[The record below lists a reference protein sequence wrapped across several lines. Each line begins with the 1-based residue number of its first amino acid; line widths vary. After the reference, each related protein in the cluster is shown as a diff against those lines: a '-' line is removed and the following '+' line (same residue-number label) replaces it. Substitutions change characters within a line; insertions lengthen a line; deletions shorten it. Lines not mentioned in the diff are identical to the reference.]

1 MYRVLLVEDD
11 SQIRQVIG
19 DYFGRRDQIALD
31 FAEDGNIGLSKFLN
45 GSYDLIVL
53 DIMMP
58 GIDGFELCKL
68 IRKKTDIPVVF
79 LTGKVREQDALYGYE
94 IGADDYIVKPFSIAV
109 LYSKLLAMLERTTT
123 EHESRK
129 IIESGKIAVD
139 PVKFEV
145 TVSGEIVDLPRI
157 SFFQFLNRAGAVH
170 PVIQKHH
177 RVTDGQHS
185 EGNLHILIVF
195 KALGREDSRVHH
207 RESGHIQQGFRA
219 SKLGLVLFIAG
230 NLPADE
236 YPLVRAVRLKQ
247 TVNH

>member
-58 GIDGFELCKL
+58 GLDGFELCKL
-68 IRKKTDIPVVF
+68 IRKKSDIPVVF
-79 LTGKVREQDALYGYE
+79 LTGKVREEDALYGYE

-123 EHESRK
+123 EHETRK

-145 TVSGEIVDLPRI
+145 TVSGEIVDLPPKEYQILKYMMQHPGCAITRKLLLAVAWGDDMYI
-157 SFFQFLNRAGAVH
+157 TERVIDNRV
-170 PVIQKHH
+170 K
-177 RVTDGQHS
+177 
-185 EGNLHILIVF
+185 NLRH
-195 KALGREDSRVHH
+195 
-207 RESGHIQQGFRA
+207 
-219 SKLGLVLFIAG
+219 KLGKEGARIKTLIGVGYRF
-230 NLPADE
+230 D
-236 YPLVRAVRLKQ
+236 
-247 TVNH
+247 

>member
-19 DYFGRRDQIALD
+19 DYFGRREKIALD

-58 GIDGFELCKL
+58 GLDGFELCKL
-68 IRKKTDIPVVF
+68 IRKKSDIPVVF
-79 LTGKVREQDALYGYE
+79 LTGKVREEDALYGYE

-129 IIESGKIAVD
+129 ILESGKIAVD

-145 TVSGEIVDLPRI
+145 TVSGEIVNLPPKEYQILKYMMQHPGAAITRKLLLAVAWGDDMYI
-157 SFFQFLNRAGAVH
+157 TERVIDNRV
-170 PVIQKHH
+170 K
-177 RVTDGQHS
+177 
-185 EGNLHILIVF
+185 NLRH
-195 KALGREDSRVHH
+195 
-207 RESGHIQQGFRA
+207 
-219 SKLGLVLFIAG
+219 KLGKEGARIKTLIGVGYRF
-230 NLPADE
+230 D
-236 YPLVRAVRLKQ
+236 
-247 TVNH
+247 